1 MRLRY
6 VICDDGYV
14 ICDLYSI
21 SGIWIKRLLNEAKM
35 PGEYEMEVDLTG
47 LPAGAYLVRLLVDDA
62 VETRKV
68 VIY

>member
-1 MRLRY
+1 
-6 VICDDGYV
+6 
-14 ICDLYSI
+14 
-21 SGIWIKRLLNEAKM
+21 M